1 MTMTDT
7 TTTTTA
13 AAAST
18 ATAATVVAAT
28 AAGRQQ
34 HGLETRYVSGPG
46 MFFFSFFFYQTNIIL
61 GLLNLLK

>member
-13 AAAST
+13 AAAAST
-18 ATAATVVAAT
+18 ATAATVV

-46 MFFFSFFFYQTNIIL
+46 MFFFSFFFL
-61 GLLNLLK
+61 PD